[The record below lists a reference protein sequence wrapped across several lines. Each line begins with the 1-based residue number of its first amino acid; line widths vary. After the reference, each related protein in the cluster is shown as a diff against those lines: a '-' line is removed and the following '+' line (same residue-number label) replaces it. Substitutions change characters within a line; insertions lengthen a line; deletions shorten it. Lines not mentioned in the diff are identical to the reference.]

1 MSGLLIV
8 FGLTSPMVD
17 HLGFGQIN
25 VLLLAM
31 CLADQ
36 GDAAAAR
43 ADAGTGVGNPVE
55 RIVAPASDGPLTL
68 KLWSATRGV
77 VETRT
82 GVAGGETV
90 EFAIPEWN
98 CWHWVGGWC
107 ESDNALVLSLW
118 LRHGFV
124 E

>member
-1 MSGLLIV
+1 MDVFSPRRFGDAEGASPQVIHASTFERRADAPDGL
-8 FGLTSPMVD
+8 
-17 HLGFGQIN
+17 
-25 VLLLAM
+25 
-31 CLADQ
+31 